1 MRKSVCNKRKLRG
14 RARPRNGD
22 ISLFQRF
29 LKMGASTADCIW
41 QRAES
46 IPELLNPERSTIMK
60 YRLLGKSGLRVSEA
74 ALGTMTFGDE
84 WGWGSPKAEAQKV
97 YETYRDAGGNFID
110 TANFYTNGTSETF
123 LGEFMQGHRESVVL
137 ATKYSNAAPG
147 NDPNAAGNHRKSM
160 MQAVEASLKRLQ
172 TDYIDLYWVHIWD
185 GITPVEEVMR
195 GLDDLVRQGKILHAG
210 ISDAPAWWVAQANTL
225 AEVRGWTQFIG
236 LQIEY
241 SLIERTVERELIP
254 MAKTLNVG
262 VLAWSPLA
270 RGVLSGKYHGE
281 GKADGGRMT
290 NEGMKDFLPE
300 EKRAARIISALKAVS
315 EQVGRSMAQVALAWL
330 RYQTVPV
337 IPIIG
342 ARKVSQ
348 LQDNLA
354 SLDLEL
360 SAEQL
365 KSLDGAAES
374 SSVSPRVFTTE
385 KWFVQLGTAACGIAC
400 CSKCGTSCRIVMRV
414 LT

>member
-1 MRKSVCNKRKLRG
+1 MRKSGCSKQKPRAQWKLK
-14 RARPRNGD
+14 NGD
-22 ISLFQRF
+22 ISLSQRC
-29 LKMGASTADCIW
+29 LKMGASTGDCIW
-41 QRAES
+41 QRAEP
-46 IPELLNPERSTIMK
+46 IPESLNPGRSTIMK

-74 ALGTMTFGDE
+74 SLGTMTFGDE

-97 YETYRDAGGNFID
+97 YETYREAGGNFID
-110 TANFYTNGTSETF
+110 TANFYTIGTSEKF

-147 NDPNAAGNHRKSM
+147 NDPNAAGNHRKNM

-195 GLDDLVRQGKILHAG
+195 GLDDLVRQGKVLYVG
-210 ISDAPAWWVAQANTL
+210 ISDAPAWWIAQANTL
-225 AEVRGWTQFIG
+225 AELRGWTQFTG

-241 SLIERTVERELIP
+241 SLVERTVERELIP
-254 MAKTLNVG
+254 MAKALNLG
-262 VLAWSPLA
+262 VLAWCPLA
-270 RGVLSGKYHGE
+270 TGVLSGKYHGE
-281 GKADGGRMT
+281 GKADGGRLS
-290 NEGMKDFLPE
+290 NEGMRQFLPE
-300 EKRAARIISALKAVS
+300 EQRAARIIPAVKAVS
-315 EQVGRSMAQVALAWL
+315 EQTGRSMAQVALAWL
-330 RYQTVPV
+330 RHQTVHV

-360 SAEQL
+360 STEQL
-365 KSLDGAAES
+365 KSLDGAS
-374 SSVSPRVFTTE
+374 
-385 KWFVQLGTAACGIAC
+385 
-400 CSKCGTSCRIVMRV
+400 RIEPEFPQSIYERDTVRS
-414 LT
+414 

>member
-1 MRKSVCNKRKLRG
+1 MRNSECNERKPP
-14 RARPRNGD
+14 AQWRPRNGD
-22 ISLFQRF
+22 ISLSQRF
-29 LKMGASTADCIW
+29 LKMGASIADCIS
-41 QRAES
+41 QIAES
-46 IPELLNPERSTIMK
+46 IPELYETSTNMK

-74 ALGTMTFGDE
+74 SLGTMTFGDE

-97 YETYRDAGGNFID
+97 YEIYREAGGDFID
-110 TANFYTNGTSETF
+110 TANFYTGGTSETF
-123 LGEFMQGHRESVVL
+123 VGEFIKGHRDSVVL
-137 ATKYSNAAPG
+137 GTKYSNAAPG

-160 MQAVEASLKRLQ
+160 IQALEASLKRLQ

-195 GLDDLVRQGKILHAG
+195 GLDDIVRAGKVLYVG

-225 AEVRGWTQFIG
+225 AELRGWTQFIG

-241 SLIERTVERELIP
+241 NLIERTVEHELVP
-254 MAKTLNVG
+254 MAKALNLG

-270 RGVLSGKYHGE
+270 RGVLTGKYHGD
-281 GKADGGRMT
+281 GKADGGRMS

-300 EKRAARIISALKAVS
+300 EQRAAPIISAVKSVS
-315 EQVGRSMAQVALAWL
+315 EQTGRSMAQVALAWL
-330 RYQTVPV
+330 RHQTVPV
-337 IPIIG
+337 IPIMG

-360 SAEQL
+360 SAAQL
-365 KSLDGAAES
+365 KSLDGASQIE
-374 SSVSPRVFTTE
+374 
-385 KWFVQLGTAACGIAC
+385 LGFPQSIYEREMVRGVRY
-400 CSKCGTSCRIVMRV
+400 GGMWDRLVMDGGM
-414 LT
+414 LAQ

>member
-1 MRKSVCNKRKLRG
+1 
-14 RARPRNGD
+14 
-22 ISLFQRF
+22 
-29 LKMGASTADCIW
+29 
-41 QRAES
+41 
-46 IPELLNPERSTIMK
+46 MK
-60 YRLLGKSGLRVSEA
+60 YRLLGKSGLRVSAA

-84 WGWGSPKAEAQKV
+84 WGWGSPKDEAQKV
-97 YETYRDAGGNFID
+97 YETYREAGGNFID
-110 TANFYTNGTSETF
+110 TANFYTSGTSEKF
-123 LGEFMQGHRESVVL
+123 VGEFIKGHRESVVL

-160 MQAVEASLKRLQ
+160 MQALEASLKRLQ
-172 TDYIDLYWVHIWD
+172 TDYLDLYWVHIWD

-195 GLDDLVRQGKILHAG
+195 GLDDVVRQGKVLYVG
-210 ISDAPAWWVAQANTL
+210 ISDAPAWWIAQANTL
-225 AEVRGWTQFIG
+225 AELRGWTQFIG

-254 MAKTLNVG
+254 MAKALNLG

-270 RGVLSGKYHGE
+270 GGILSGKYHGE

-290 NEGMKDFLPE
+290 NEGVKAFFPE
-300 EKRAARIISALKAVS
+300 REQRAAPIISAVKSVAK
-315 EQVGRSMAQVALAWL
+315 QTGRSMAQLALAWL
-330 RYQTVPV
+330 RHRTAPV

-365 KSLDGAAES
+365 KSLDGASQIELGFPES
-374 SSVSPRVFTTE
+374 IYE
-385 KWFVQLGTAACGIAC
+385 KEMARATRYGGMWDRL
-400 CSKCGTSCRIVMRV
+400 V
-414 LT
+414 L